1 MRPAHSSPELAAAS
15 EQGDDVQGIPMQD
28 QTQRKQRWR
37 LTDEQ
42 KEMNARFRS
51 WISNP
56 ASKIVLERLIA
67 AMVDYEL
74 KARLTR
80 EP

>member
-1 MRPAHSSPELAAAS
+1 
-15 EQGDDVQGIPMQD
+15 
-28 QTQRKQRWR
+28 
-37 LTDEQ
+37 
-42 KEMNARFRS
+42 MNARFRS